1 MSAAL
6 YIQEQIDSGAV
17 CQRWR
22 DRRHSWRP
30 THEGGFDPARYR
42 VRELPKEEVGS
53 AKQFVLAH
61 HYSGAWP
68 PVRFAYGLFDTAA
81 NTKGGVLV
89 GVLTLGIPMH
99 VGVLKGPFNRLEP
112 YVESL
117 ELNRLVLLDEVFAN
131 AETWFQARAFRLAAA
146 RNVLGIVAHS
156 DPEPRQRITPTGPE
170 LVHPGHYGTI
180 YQAKGMEYL
189 GRTSPRRLHVL
200 PDASILTDRAIAK
213 VCAAGRAAGRGHGGV
228 EQRLVAFGARPRSPG
243 EPGRPWL
250 DEALHAIGATVM
262 HHGGNHRYRAW
273 IGPRGRRDRRG
284 TLTAFPYPK
293 KHEQVEPR
301 LPPL

>member
-6 YIQEQIDSGAV
+6 YIQEQIEMGEV

-30 THEGGFDPARYR
+30 THEGGFDPARYL
-42 VRELPKEEVGS
+42 VREVPTGQFGM
-53 AKQFVLAH
+53 AKAFVLAH
-61 HYSGAWP
+61 HYSGSWP
-68 PVRFAYGLFDTAA
+68 AVRFVYNLYDITA
-81 NTKGGVLV
+81 GERLV

-99 VGVLKGPFNRLEP
+99 VGVLQGPFKRLTP

-117 ELNRLVLLDEVFAN
+117 ELNRLVLLDEVPAN

-146 RNVLGIVAHS
+146 RNVKGIVAHS
-156 DPEPRQRITPTGPE
+156 DPEPRQRMTPTGPE

-189 GRTSPRRLHVL
+189 GRTRPRRLTVL

-213 VCAAGRAAGRGHGGV
+213 VRAAGHHAGRGHAGI
-228 EQRLVAFGARPRSPG
+228 ERRLVTYGARPRSLG
-243 EPGRPWL
+243 EPGGEWL
-250 DEALHAIGATVM
+250 EEALLTIGATVM
-262 HHGGNHRYRAW
+262 DHGGNHRYRLW
-273 IGPRGRRDRRG
+273 IGPRARRASG
-284 TLTAFPYPK
+284 SLSGSVITALPYPK
-293 KHEQVEPR
+293 KHEI
-301 LPPL
+301 